1 MVYIRGNYPVLTLDH
16 TVTSNTNHGPTIQF
30 VHNGLNN
37 RQWVFGSTGDGIS
50 LDIGFSNG
58 SQGNSNWN
66 PHNGIAG
73 YLGTTFMRFR
83 ENGNIGLGSQ
93 GDWGAIGGGEPGYA
107 IDTRG
112 HFYNNSRVDAPIF
125 YDAND
130 TGRYVDPNGESRLNG
145 SRIYPTLAT
154 GRGSYSQPLANL
166 ILHPTSASPSGYA
179 NIEFFSDYNTPS
191 DGAAITY
198 FTGIDGGEASQL
210 RIRLNNDFNDGI
222 ALWGGYIDFNCQT
235 VDGPSQGYRNNIF
248 SFQRVGTEI
257 AFINSNG
264 VMQANGDMRAPIFY
278 DSNDTSYY
286 VNPNGFSNF
295 AQSNGQVVTITKT
308 GSAPGNNSTML
319 VTNSYGNHSWGI
331 TGEFRI
337 EANGGADRPSILFSN
352 GFDSQTWS
360 CGYGYNDSGFFRINH
375 DHGHRNGSWGTTDFY
390 IDRGGNSYSNGSS
403 RAPIFYDQND
413 TGRYTDPTGQSF
425 IRNLCVGDNNYN
437 HGYPGVLQIGSTSY
451 NYNFQNGSWAGSIT
465 TGILAN
471 CADEWEFSI
480 HDSGTSVESVFIY
493 SGGRLLMGRNIGW
506 GTTYIEAAESFR
518 APIFY
523 DSNDTGTY
531 IDPTGT
537 SRIGA
542 IQISPRSSTSNE
554 IRFYGVVGDNPGS
567 YNHGAIIE
575 RIWRNGDESELLIFK
590 GNDPDVST
598 IHDRLRL
605 AACGR
610 VVFHSY
616 NTYGNVDDYMSASGT
631 GNINGSGFFNGN
643 DLYVTGNVTAYYS
656 DERLKDVIGPIP
668 NALSKIMSLRGFYY
682 TNNETAKKWG
692 YTDDSI
698 QLGLSAQEVQKVCPE
713 LVQPAPFDIE
723 ADGTSISGEHY
734 LTVKYDRLIPVLVEA
749 IKEQQTEMDEMK
761 SEIAELK
768 KQLMELLKK

>member
-1 MVYIRGNYPVLTLDH
+1 
-16 TVTSNTNHGPTIQF
+16 
-30 VHNGLNN
+30 
-37 RQWVFGSTGDGIS
+37 
-50 LDIGFSNG
+50 
-58 SQGNSNWN
+58 
-66 PHNGIAG
+66 
-73 YLGTTFMRFR
+73 
-83 ENGNIGLGSQ
+83 
-93 GDWGAIGGGEPGYA
+93 
-107 IDTRG
+107 
-112 HFYNNSRVDAPIF
+112 
-125 YDAND
+125 
-130 TGRYVDPNGESRLNG
+130 
-145 SRIYPTLAT
+145 
-154 GRGSYSQPLANL
+154 
-166 ILHPTSASPSGYA
+166 
-179 NIEFFSDYNTPS
+179 
-191 DGAAITY
+191 
-198 FTGIDGGEASQL
+198 
-210 RIRLNNDFNDGI
+210 
-222 ALWGGYIDFNCQT
+222 
-235 VDGPSQGYRNNIF
+235 
-248 SFQRVGTEI
+248 
-257 AFINSNG
+257 
-264 VMQANGDMRAPIFY
+264 
-278 DSNDTSYY
+278 
-286 VNPNGFSNF
+286 
-295 AQSNGQVVTITKT
+295 
-308 GSAPGNNSTML
+308 
-319 VTNSYGNHSWGI
+319 
-331 TGEFRI
+331 
-337 EANGGADRPSILFSN
+337 
-352 GFDSQTWS
+352 
-360 CGYGYNDSGFFRINH
+360 
-375 DHGHRNGSWGTTDFY
+375 
-390 IDRGGNSYSNGSS
+390 
-403 RAPIFYDQND
+403 
-413 TGRYTDPTGQSF
+413 
-425 IRNLCVGDNNYN
+425 
-437 HGYPGVLQIGSTSY
+437 
-451 NYNFQNGSWAGSIT
+451 
-465 TGILAN
+465 
-471 CADEWEFSI
+471 
-480 HDSGTSVESVFIY
+480 
-493 SGGRLLMGRNIGW
+493 MGRDIGW
-506 GTTYIEAAESFR
+506 GTLYIEAARDFR